1 MEGYGKLGRIKKVEH
16 FFIIERPTHI
26 SLKKKGSMEEG
37 NKHFKNRS
45 SSPYIC
51 TQINR

>member
-1 MEGYGKLGRIKKVEH
+1 MEGYGKLGSNEKVEQL
-16 FFIIERPTHI
+16 FIIERPTHI

-37 NKHFKNRS
+37 NEHFKNWS
-45 SSPYIC
+45 SSTYIC